1 MDTLTHAIV
10 GATLARAIASTSI
23 DEKAIPIKIRVWIG
37 GLAAAFPDIDFVTVL
52 INPLTFISDWHRAE
66 THSFVMLPVWALLL
80 GIVFAMTVKR
90 KHQWREFVLICG
102 ISILSHIF
110 TDLITSWGTEIFA
123 PLSNYRASWGI
134 TFIIDPYFSLIIFTG
149 LIIALIKKSRLVAQL
164 AVVLLATYIGFQ
176 SLLKFQAHRIGEQYV
191 SENNLQPA
199 NVHTMPQPFSPFN
212 WKIIVDAGESY
223 HMTYVDLIADEH
235 KPLPDKKNT
244 ALLHSVYYY
253 RPRQQL
259 EWKKYPRFGAGDHAA
274 LAKQVWRQRQFE
286 EYRRFAAYPVLYRID
301 KTDNNNCVWF
311 MDLRFVIPQRMTP
324 FRYGMCKNKIDQQWQ
339 LYRLRGGQR
348 NEQQLID

>member
-10 GATLARAIASTSI
+10 GATLACATTGKSGN
-23 DEKAIPIKIRVWIG
+23 KNAIPVKTRVWIG
-37 GLAAAFPDIDFVTVL
+37 GLAAAFPDIDFITAL

-80 GIVFAMTVKR
+80 GIVFAVTVKR

-123 PLSNYRASWGI
+123 PLSNYRASWGV
-134 TFIIDPYFSLIIFTG
+134 TFIIDPYFSLIIFFG
-149 LIIALIKKSRLVAQL
+149 LIIALIKNSRLVAQV

-176 SLLKFQAHRIGEQYV
+176 SLLKLQAHKIGEHYA
-191 SENNLQPA
+191 SENKLLPA
-199 NVHTMPQPFSPFN
+199 SVSALPQPFSPFN
-212 WKIIVDAGESY
+212 WKVIVDAGENY
-223 HMTYVDLIADEH
+223 HVTYVDLFADEN
-235 KPLPDKKNT
+235 KPLPDKHNT
-244 ALLHSVYYY
+244 GLLHSIYYY
-253 RPRQQL
+253 RPKQQL
-259 EWKKYPRFGAGDHAA
+259 AWKKYPRFGAGDHVV
-274 LAKQVWRQRQFE
+274 LAKQVWRQSQFE
-286 EYRRFAAYPVLYRID
+286 EYRRFAAYPAFYRID

-324 FRYGMCKNKIDQQWQ
+324 FRYGMCKNKNDQRWQ
-339 LYRLRGGQR
+339 LYRLGRG
-348 NEQQLID
+348 NIKQLI